1 MSEIVSKK
9 YSKEVLIEEAW
20 RRGNI
25 SVLKLDPAQKD
36 FDRLVKESKEKI
48 PVILSSRR
56 LGKSWWALV
65 YSIETCL
72 KKPNAVVKFVAPTK
86 EMIND
91 IIEKTM
97 PKILED
103 CPPLLKPVQLRSKYT
118 YKFHNG
124 SRLEMA
130 GINSGHADK
139 IRGSFADLC
148 IVDEAGFCND
158 LLNTVRSVLIPTTT
172 NTKGKIV
179 LLSTPPIDLEHDFLK
194 LVEDAEARGVLIKKT
209 IYDNPRIQPDE
220 IEQILAAYPGREK
233 HPDFKREYLCQIQ
246 KNTELSVI
254 PEFDD
259 ELIKTIVREWHKPPM
274 YDCYVGMDL
283 GFKDLTVVIFG
294 YYDFRAAKLI
304 IEDEIVM
311 NFQEHSNTLKKLVD
325 QMHEKEST
333 IFTDPLT
340 HDLKTPSRVSDLDYI
355 VMKEIYH
362 FSAGRISFT
371 GAKKDDKQAAI
382 NNLRI
387 MVASEKLIINPR
399 CETLIRHLKNA
410 KWSRTTKNTF
420 DRSVDNGHYDAVDAL
435 LYLTRAV
442 DYSKNP
448 FPRFYDYNQNDL
460 YLRPGISKNNGI
472 NQESVNTFK
481 TIFKIGKKYG
491 R

>member
-1 MSEIVSKK
+1 MEDSKK
-9 YSKEVLIEEAW
+9 YSRQVLIEEMW
-20 RRGNI
+20 RRGSI
-25 SVLKLDPAQKD
+25 STIKLDPAQKD

-65 YSIETCL
+65 HSIETCL

-103 CPPLLKPVQLRSKYT
+103 CPPLLKPTQLRSKYT
-118 YKFHNG
+118 YKFQNG

-172 NTKGKIV
+172 NTKGKII
-179 LLSTPPIDLEHDFLK
+179 LLSTPPTDLEHDFLK

-259 ELIKTIVREWHKPPM
+259 DLIKLVVKQWKKPAI
-274 YDCYVGMDL
+274 YDCYVSMDL
-283 GFKDLTVVIFG
+283 GFKDLTAVVFG
-294 YYDFRAAKLI
+294 YYDFKEAKLI
-304 IEDEIVM
+304 IEDEVIL
-311 NFQEHSNTLKKLVD
+311 NFQERDNNLQKLVRL
-325 QMHEKEST
+325 MVEKEKTHFSDP
-333 IFTDPLT
+333 FT
-340 HDLKTPSRVSDLDYI
+340 HEVRTPQMRVSDLDYI
-355 VMKEIYH
+355 AMKEINIFSKGTIA
-362 FSAGRISFT
+362 FSA
-371 GAKKDDKQAAI
+371 AKKDDKQAAI

-387 MVASEKLIINPR
+387 MLASEKIIINPR
-399 CETLIRHLKNA
+399 CEVLIRHLKNA
-410 KWSRTTKNTF
+410 KWSKTAKNIF
-420 DRSVDNGHYDAVDAL
+420 DRSADNGHYDALDAL
-435 LYLTRAV
+435 LYMTRSV
-442 DYSKNP
+442 DYYRNP
-448 FPRFYDYNQNDL
+448 FPKYYDHNQIDL
-460 YLRPGISKNNGI
+460 YVRPGTTKDYGPNTPM
-472 NQESVNTFK
+472 VNTFK
-481 TIFKIGKKYG
+481 SLFKIGRKYG